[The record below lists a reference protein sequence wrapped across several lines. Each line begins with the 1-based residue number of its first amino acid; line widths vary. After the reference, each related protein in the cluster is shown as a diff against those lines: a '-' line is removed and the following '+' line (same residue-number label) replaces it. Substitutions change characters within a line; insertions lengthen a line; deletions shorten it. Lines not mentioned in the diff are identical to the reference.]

1 MANDPNSASER
12 EFQIDLN
19 LGDLKG
25 GFDPASL
32 FDDYVPSEDAPKRLP
47 APTRLDEAYRHE
59 FELLDQP
66 DTHTERRS
74 SRVSDTLLRR
84 ALAVSDVLGVAAA
97 FVLTAAVSSTLSLDW
112 STVAILVLVVPVMKL
127 IELYDRDATLIHKT
141 TLDDV
146 PRIIAAAMAF
156 TLVAFAAR
164 DLTQTAPVYNDGSSM
179 LLLCASMILF
189 VTVFRRATRTVVR
202 AITPEERLLVIGGTE
217 DAERLRYRLERS
229 ATINARVIARVPI
242 GFAELAYGPARLLSR
257 PRDLEREVRA
267 HQIDRVVIMPGQRH
281 SNEVADLIRTIRSI
295 GVKLNVLP
303 NAGDAIGTVTLTD
316 DVAGIQ
322 MLAIRDTEM
331 SASSR
336 LLKRTMDVFGA
347 FFGLVLLSPLLIA
360 VAIAIKVDSRGTV
373 LYRQKRIGRDGKTFE
388 MLKFRSMVTGADA
401 QKSEL
406 THLSEGDG
414 MFKIDNDPRVTRV
427 GSFIRGASID
437 ELPQLVNV
445 LRGDMSLVGPRPL
458 VPEEDAAI
466 TGWYRRRSQ
475 ITPGAT
481 GVWQLLGKVRIPIDE
496 MAKLDYMYVANWSLW
511 SDIKI
516 ISRTVTHVVLRRG
529 L

>member
-1 MANDPNSASER
+1 MADDANAASNR
-12 EFQIDLN
+12 EYSIDLDMSS
-19 LGDLKG
+19 LTG
-25 GFDPASL
+25 GFESETL
-32 FDDYVPSEDAPKRLP
+32 FNDYSVEGEVQSRVP
-47 APTRLDEAYRHE
+47 APTRLDETYRHE
-59 FELLDQP
+59 FELLEQP
-66 DTHTERRS
+66 DKLKDGRP

-84 ALAVSDVLGVAAA
+84 ALAVSDILAVAAA
-97 FVLTAAVSSTLSLDW
+97 FMLTAAVSSTINLDI
-112 STVAILVLVVPVMKL
+112 TTIAIMIMVVPVMKL

-146 PRIIAAAMAF
+146 PRIVAASMAF
-156 TLVAFAAR
+156 TLIAFSAR
-164 DLTQTAPVYNDGSSM
+164 ELVSDGPVYNDATSM
-179 LLLCASMILF
+179 LLLVFSMTAFITL
-189 VTVFRRATRTVVR
+189 FRRGTRTAVR
-202 AITPEERLLVIGGTE
+202 AMTPTERLLVIGGSE
-217 DAERLRYRLERS
+217 DAERLRYRLERT

-242 GFAELAYGPARLLSR
+242 AFAELPYGPSRLLSR
-257 PRDLEREVRA
+257 PHDLAREVHA
-267 HQIDRVVIMPGQRH
+267 HQIDRIVLMPGQRH

-322 MLAIRDTEM
+322 MLAIRDTDM

-336 LLKRTMDVFGA
+336 LLKRSMDIFGS
-347 FFGLVLLSPLLIA
+347 FFGLLILSPLFLA
-360 VAIAIKVDSRGTV
+360 TAIAIKLDTRGTV

-388 MLKFRSMVTGADA
+388 MIKFRSMVTDADSK
-401 QKSEL
+401 KSEL
-406 THLSEGDG
+406 VHLSEGDG
-414 MFKIDNDPRVTRV
+414 MFKIEDDPRVTRV
-427 GSFIRGASID
+427 GSFIRKASID
-437 ELPQLVNV
+437 ELPQLWNI

-466 TGWYRRRSQ
+466 TGWYRRRSH

-516 ISRTVTHVVLRRG
+516 ITRTVTHVALRRG

>member
-1 MANDPNSASER
+1 MANEPNTASQR
-12 EFQIDLN
+12 EFSTDFDISSLT
-19 LGDLKG
+19 G
-25 GFDPASL
+25 GFDPETL
-32 FDDYVPSEDAPKRLP
+32 FNDYVPDEAVAADAP

-66 DTHTERRS
+66 DALAEDHP
-74 SRVSDTLLRR
+74 SRVSDTVLRR
-84 ALAVSDVLGVAAA
+84 ALAVSDLIGVAAA
-97 FVLTAAVSSTLSLDW
+97 FALTSALFATFQLDLM
-112 STVAILVLVVPVMKL
+112 TVAILVLVVPVMKL
-127 IELYDRDATLIHKT
+127 IELYDRDANLLHKT

-146 PRIIAAAMAF
+146 PRIFAASMLF
-156 TLVAFAAR
+156 TLIAYSTR
-164 DLTQTAPVYNDGSSM
+164 DLVNDGSVPIASMSM
-179 LLLCASMILF
+179 LLLCASMSIFITL
-189 VTVFRRATRTVVR
+189 FRRTTRTVVR
-202 AITPEERLLVIGGTE
+202 AMTPEERLLVIGGSE
-217 DAERLRYRLERS
+217 DAERLRYRLEKS
-229 ATINARVIARVPI
+229 VTINARVIARVPI
-242 GFAELAYGPARLLSR
+242 AFAELPYGPSRLLSR

-303 NAGDAIGTVTLTD
+303 NAGDAIGAVTLTD
-316 DVAGIQ
+316 DVEGIQ
-322 MLAIRDTEM
+322 MLAIRDTQM
-331 SASSR
+331 SGSSR
-336 LLKRTMDVFGA
+336 LLKRSMDVCGA
-347 FFGLVLLSPLLIA
+347 FFGLLLLSPLLLT
-360 VAIAIKVDSRGTV
+360 VAILIKLDSPGPV
-373 LYRQKRIGRDGKTFE
+373 FYRQKRIGRDGKTFE
-388 MLKFRSMVTGADA
+388 MIKFRSMVVGADA

-406 THLSEGDG
+406 AHLSQTDV
-414 MFKIDNDPRVTRV
+414 MFKIEDDPRITRI
-427 GSFIRGASID
+427 GSFIRKSSID
-437 ELPQLVNV
+437 ELPQLANI

-516 ISRTVTHVVLRRG
+516 ITRTVTHVVLRRG

>member
-1 MANDPNSASER
+1 MADDPNSASQR
-12 EFQIDLN
+12 EYSIDLDMSA
-19 LGDLKG
+19 LTG
-25 GFDPASL
+25 GFDSETL
-32 FDDYVPSEDAPKRLP
+32 FNDYAADGEVRSRVP

-66 DTHTERRS
+66 DSLPDAHP

-84 ALAVSDVLGVAAA
+84 ALAVSDLLGVAAA
-97 FVLTAAVSSTLSLDW
+97 FMLTAAVSPTIHLDI
-112 STVAILVLVVPVMKL
+112 TTIAIMILVVPFMKL

-146 PRIIAAAMAF
+146 PRIIAASMAF
-156 TLVAFAAR
+156 TLIAFSAR
-164 DLTQTAPVYNDGSSM
+164 ELVNEAPVYNDATSM
-179 LLLCASMILF
+179 LVLCASMTLF
-189 VTVFRRATRTVVR
+189 VTLFRRATRTVVR
-202 AITPEERLLVIGGTE
+202 AVTPEERLLVIGGSE

-229 ATINARVIARVPI
+229 AAINARVIARVPI

-257 PRDLEREVRA
+257 PHDLEREVRA

-336 LLKRTMDVFGA
+336 LLKRSMDIVGA
-347 FFGLVLLSPLLIA
+347 FFGLLVLSPLLIT
-360 VAIAIKVDSRGTV
+360 VAIAIKFDSRGSV

-388 MLKFRSMVTGADA
+388 MLKYRSMVTGADA
-401 QKSEL
+401 QKNEL
-406 THLSEGDG
+406 AHLSETEV
-414 MFKIDNDPRVTRV
+414 MFKIEDDPRVTRV
-427 GSFIRGASID
+427 GSFIRGSSID
-437 ELPQLVNV
+437 ELPQLINV
-445 LRGDMSLVGPRPL
+445 LRGQMSLVGPRPL

-511 SDIKI
+511 SDVKI
-516 ISRTVTHVVLRRG
+516 ITRTITHVVLRRG

>member
-1 MANDPNSASER
+1 MADDANSTSQR
-12 EFQIDLN
+12 EYSIDLDMSS
-19 LGDLKG
+19 LTG
-25 GFDPASL
+25 GFESETLFNDYPAAGEMKPR
-32 FDDYVPSEDAPKRLP
+32 VP

-59 FELLDQP
+59 FELLDTRESLKDGRP
-66 DTHTERRS
+66 A
-74 SRVSDTLLRR
+74 RVSDTLLRR
-84 ALAVSDVLGVAAA
+84 SLALSDIFGVAAA
-97 FVLTAAVSSTLSLDW
+97 FLLTTALSPNISFDIT
-112 STVAILVLVVPVMKL
+112 TVAILVLVVPVMKL

-146 PRIIAAAMAF
+146 PRIIAASMAF
-156 TLVAFAAR
+156 TLVAFSAR
-164 DLTQTAPVYNDGSSM
+164 DLVNDGPIYNDAVSM
-179 LLLCASMILF
+179 LLLCASMTVF
-189 VTVFRRATRTVVR
+189 VTLFRRTTRTVVR
-202 AITPEERLLVIGGTE
+202 SMTPEERLLVIGGSEETE
-217 DAERLRYRLERS
+217 QLQYRLERT
-229 ATINARVIARVPI
+229 ATINAVVIARVPI
-242 GFAELAYGPARLLSR
+242 AFAELSYGPSRLLSR
-257 PRDLEREVRA
+257 PRDLEREIRA

-303 NAGDAIGTVTLTD
+303 NAGDAIGNVTLTD

-322 MLAIRDTEM
+322 MVAIRDTEM

-336 LLKRTMDVFGA
+336 ALKRTMDIVGA
-347 FFGLVLLSPLLIA
+347 FFGLLLLAPLLIG
-360 VAIAIKVDSRGTV
+360 VAIAIKLDSRGTV

-406 THLSEGDG
+406 QHLSEGEG
-414 MFKIDNDPRVTRV
+414 MFKIEDDPRVTRV
-427 GSFIRGASID
+427 GAFIRATSID
-437 ELPQLVNV
+437 ELPQLVNI
-445 LRGDMSLVGPRPL
+445 LRGQMSLVGPRPL

-516 ISRTVTHVVLRRG
+516 LTRTVTHVVLRRG

>member
-1 MANDPNSASER
+1 M
-12 EFQIDLN
+12 I
-19 LGDLKG
+19 
-25 GFDPASL
+25 
-32 FDDYVPSEDAPKRLP
+32 
-47 APTRLDEAYRHE
+47 
-59 FELLDQP
+59 
-66 DTHTERRS
+66 
-74 SRVSDTLLRR
+74 
-84 ALAVSDVLGVAAA
+84 
-97 FVLTAAVSSTLSLDW
+97 
-112 STVAILVLVVPVMKL
+112 LVVPFMKL

-146 PRIIAAAMAF
+146 PRIIAASMAF
-156 TLVAFAAR
+156 TLIAFSAR
-164 DLTQTAPVYNDGSSM
+164 DLVNDGPVMNDSTSM
-179 LLLCASMILF
+179 LLLCASMTVF

-202 AITPEERLLVIGGTE
+202 AMTPEERLLVIGGAE

-229 ATINARVIARVPI
+229 ATINARMIARVPI
-242 GFAELAYGPARLLSR
+242 GFAELPYGPSRLLSR
-257 PRDLEREVRA
+257 PRDLEREVRG
-267 HQIDRVVIMPGQRH
+267 HHIDRVVIMPGQRH

-322 MLAIRDTEM
+322 MVAIRDTDM

-336 LLKRTMDVFGA
+336 ALKRLMDIVGA
-347 FFGLVLLSPLLIA
+347 FFGLLLLSPLLIA
-360 VAIAIKVDSRGTV
+360 VAIAIKLDSRGSV

-401 QKSEL
+401 QKGDL
-406 THLSEGDG
+406 AHLSETDV
-414 MFKIDNDPRVTRV
+414 MFKIENDPRVTRV
-427 GSFIRGASID
+427 GSFIRGSSID

-445 LRGDMSLVGPRPL
+445 LRGQMSLVGPRPL

-516 ISRTVTHVVLRRG
+516 ITRTVTHVVLRRG

>member
-1 MANDPNSASER
+1 
-12 EFQIDLN
+12 
-19 LGDLKG
+19 
-25 GFDPASL
+25 
-32 FDDYVPSEDAPKRLP
+32 
-47 APTRLDEAYRHE
+47 
-59 FELLDQP
+59 
-66 DTHTERRS
+66 
-74 SRVSDTLLRR
+74 
-84 ALAVSDVLGVAAA
+84 
-97 FVLTAAVSSTLSLDW
+97 
-112 STVAILVLVVPVMKL
+112 
-127 IELYDRDATLIHKT
+127 
-141 TLDDV
+141 
-146 PRIIAAAMAF
+146 MAF
-156 TLVAFAAR
+156 TLIAFSAR
-164 DLTQTAPVYNDGSSM
+164 DLVNDGPVMNDSTSM
-179 LLLCASMILF
+179 LLLCASITVF
-189 VTVFRRATRTVVR
+189 VTLLRRATRTAVR
-202 AITPEERLLVIGGTE
+202 AMTPEERLLVIGGDE

-242 GFAELAYGPARLLSR
+242 GFAELPYGPSRLLSR

-267 HQIDRVVIMPGQRH
+267 HHIDRVVIMPGQRH

-303 NAGDAIGTVTLTD
+303 NAGDAIGTVTLND

-322 MLAIRDTEM
+322 MVAIRDTEM

-336 LLKRTMDVFGA
+336 LLKRTMDIVGA
-347 FFGLVLLSPLLIA
+347 FIGLLLLSPLLIA
-360 VAIAIKVDSRGTV
+360 VAIAIKIDSRGSV

-406 THLSEGDG
+406 AHLSEGDG

-427 GSFIRGASID
+427 GAFIRGSSID
-437 ELPQLVNV
+437 ELPQLVNI
-445 LRGDMSLVGPRPL
+445 LRGQMSLVGPRPL

-516 ISRTVTHVVLRRG
+516 ITRTVTHVVLRRG